1 MPATRPSAP
10 LKSIAVGGPWEMLVM
25 DFLGSLP
32 QTHRGNK
39 YLLVL
44 ADYYTKWVEAYPLPD
59 QKARTVAQV
68 LVDEVFCRLGVPA
81 VLHSDQGRNFESKV
95 IQEVCKLMRIKKVEQ
110 LRTILNVMDW
120 WRESIGFS

>member
-1 MPATRPSAP
+1 MFA
-10 LKSIAVGGPWEMLVM
+10 M
-25 DFLGSLP
+25 DFLGPLT
-32 QTHRGNK
+32 QTYRGKK
-39 YLLVL
+39 YLFVL

-95 IQEVCKLMRIKKVEQ
+95 IQEV
-110 LRTILNVMDW
+110 N
-120 WRESIGFS
+120 